1 LKPVER
7 EEYVPGNEE
16 LCVGP
21 ASSCISRERIIT
33 RHMRMDHFDLM
44 LLYKLTQCSRTRN
57 IKSITERQ
65 DPNLISGYPELANQW
80 RPWPHCSVKIMPAVH
95 KGVTQIYK
103 VTLASAK
110 G

>member
-1 LKPVER
+1 MKPVQR

-21 ASSCISRERIIT
+21 ASSRIGGERIIT

-57 IKSITERQ
+57 IKSVTERH
-65 DPNLISGYPELANQW
+65 DSNLFTGYPELANQG
-80 RPWPHCSVKIMPAVH
+80 RPRPHCGVKIMPTVQEC
-95 KGVTQIYK
+95 VTQINK
-103 VTLASAK
+103 VTLATAK